1 MYLSKNSIISLF
13 FQMSYLYSEKDFQKQ
28 GRIQF
33 ISIMKYF
40 LAMDEFA
47 KKFGHSCDTEN
58 REDKSNF
65 ISYVANVVRL
75 SNPQDAVPFYTKDFF
90 SIYGNSKDFNVGSNF
105 FSTNSVNASKNS
117 ENSILFP
124 SRFPPLLECKKR
136 SISVVNEAYDRFAN
150 DANYL
155 GGDDNKYALLFLWL
169 NRYSNIAEK
178 SSAYTVFLA
187 QLKEAYSQN
196 VIDSLKWESEA
207 VKKKID
213 ELLTHLDFDDNP
225 NFLKQKDLIFDE
237 LNENQ
242 VKKVFSLYLVIHC
255 TAQRPDFKPHCV
267 EVCESWLDRRL
278 QNNGIGNLFRYKSSA
293 EYKKEYKRIRQINNF
308 SQINENDQ
316 SGRPVT
322 ALNHYSDFLEF
333 MPHKDGCSPWQQDLE
348 NFAHEKNIQLVV
360 DSSGTRVIILN
371 GCVIALAD
379 EVLFACFYNDK
390 FESYREKIELAVKAK
405 DKWHLCR
412 ADESIPNKPYN
423 STKMQEILDSDED
436 KCLYVE
442 LTDESVFENDISELI
457 EVISERKFRQSDSPH
472 APLQIIYYGVPG
484 CGKSYE
490 VNKEID
496 GKLVGIQDKEYHKVR
511 CVFHPE
517 YSNADF
523 VGQIYPKIEEKT
535 NEDGS
540 ASSVVVYEFKPGP
553 FAEIVR
559 RAYQNPDEPFF
570 LIIEE
575 INRGDAAA
583 IFGESFQLLDR
594 IKVGEPADDSTEN
607 IYGEGWSSY
616 GIDSQDIN
624 AYIRNQQ
631 RKNAD
636 KQKGH
641 CPCVKGG
648 CSDTEQEEQL
658 RFYPFVNISSDKL
671 NTTWVHKE
679 GDEEKYEEK
688 TLHFSANTAIRLP
701 PNLSIY
707 ATMNTSDQNVI
718 TTDNAFQRRFKS
730 RMIRN
735 NLKNAAQYNI
745 KIEGTNVYWGAF
757 RKWVNDKILSTPNI
771 SKADDKCLGGWF
783 ISTPV
788 EVKDAE
794 GNVTKFKDISREDF
808 AEKVI
813 KYLWDDVFK
822 RNAAA
827 VIFKKGSGNGEFRS
841 LSELIDAF
849 ENEIGQSTESF
860 DKVFK
865 LSDDDKKNLIKDING
880 VSQQANLADEESVE
894 GEAVTDA

>member
-1 MYLSKNSIISLF
+1 MYLSKNSVISLF

-75 SNPQDAVPFYTKDFF
+75 SNPQDAVPFYTKDLF

-178 SSAYTVFLA
+178 SSAYTDFLA

-213 ELLTHLDFDDNP
+213 EFLTHLDFEDNP

-293 EYKKEYKRIRQINNF
+293 EYKKEYKRIRQINSF

-322 ALNHYSDFLEF
+322 ALNHYGDFLEF
-333 MPHKDGCSPWQQDLE
+333 MPHKNGCSPWQQDLE

-360 DSSGTRVIILN
+360 DSSGARVIILN

-379 EVLFACFYNDK
+379 DVLFACFYNDK
-390 FESYREKIELAVKAK
+390 FESYREKIELVVNAK

-412 ADESIPNKPYN
+412 AEESIPNKPYN
-423 STKMQEILDSDED
+423 SAKTQEILDSEED
-436 KCLYVE
+436 KCLYVK

-457 EVISERKFRQSDSPH
+457 EIISEQKISQSYSSRTSV
-472 APLQIIYYGVPG
+472 QIIYYGVPG
-484 CGKSYE
+484 SGKSYE
-490 VNKEID
+490 IKKKLKNVPDYNKI
-496 GKLVGIQDKEYHKVR
+496 R
-511 CVFHPE
+511 TVFHPE

-523 VGQIYPKIEEKT
+523 VGQILPEI
-535 NEDGS
+535 NVNADGRS
-540 ASSVVVYEFKPGP
+540 IVEYKFKPGP
-553 FAEIVR
+553 FTEIIR
-559 RAYQNPDEPFF
+559 RAYLNPDEEFH
-570 LIIEE
+570 LVIEE
-575 INRGDAAA
+575 INRGNSAA
-583 IFGESFQLLDR
+583 IFGDMFQLLDR
-594 IKVGEPADDSTEN
+594 LDVDENIEEASSEN
-607 IYGEGWSSY
+607 IYGKGWSSY
-616 GIDSQDIN
+616 GVDNQDVN
-624 AYIRNQQ
+624 AYIRNQVVISQ
-631 RKNAD
+631 EKPEHCSKTMGSAGDSNPKLYKTVDIVSEKECVTWRKWQEN
-636 KQKGH
+636 GFT
-641 CPCVKGG
+641 
-648 CSDTEQEEQL
+648 TET
-658 RFYPFVNISSDKL
+658 N
-671 NTTWVHKE
+671 H
-679 GDEEKYEEK
+679 
-688 TLHFSANTAIRLP
+688 LHFSANTAIRIP

-707 ATMNTSDQNVI
+707 ATMNTSDQNVF
-718 TTDNAFQRRFKS
+718 TLDNAFQRRWEMKQIS
-730 RMIRN
+730 N
-735 NLKNAAQYNI
+735 DLAHDDPASDTTKQYNQI
-745 KIEGTNVYWGAF
+745 IGNTNVKWGEF
-757 RKWVNDKILSTPNI
+757 REAINEIIMQSAEENGLSSMEDKR
-771 SKADDKCLGGWF
+771 LGGWF
-783 ISTPV
+783 ITPKQEPNAV
-788 EVKDAE
+788 EGETPKITNEA
-794 GNVTKFKDISREDF
+794 F
-808 AEKVI
+808 AEKVL
-813 KYLWDDVFK
+813 KYLWDDAFK
-822 RNAAA
+822 FDRPKHFGEIKTLEDLTKKFKTDGFK
-827 VIFKKGSGNGEFRS
+827 IFK
-841 LSELIDAF
+841 D
-849 ENEIGQSTESF
+849 ESIS
-860 DKVFK
+860 K
-865 LSDDDKKNLIKDING
+865 LSQQNG
-880 VSQQANLADEESVE
+880 TSATQT
-894 GEAVTDA
+894 GTPEA